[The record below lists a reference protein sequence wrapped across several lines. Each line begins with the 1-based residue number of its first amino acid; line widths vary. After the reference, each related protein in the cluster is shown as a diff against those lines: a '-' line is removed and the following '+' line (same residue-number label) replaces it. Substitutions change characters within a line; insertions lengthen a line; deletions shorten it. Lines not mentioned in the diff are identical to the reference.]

1 MPVREVL
8 RLDMARQGPTF
19 TPEMRNNVVI
29 KCTALLCLVTL
40 GAWLPQAG
48 EGTYRCEN
56 GRVQFKSDAPL
67 EVIQAHSNKLR
78 GILDPERKT
87 FAWTVEVATFEGFN
101 SPLQREHFNE
111 NYLET
116 TRFPK
121 AVFSGKII
129 EDIDFTQ
136 NGTWSVRAKGKL
148 VLHGV
153 EQERIIKSQMD
164 VRNGTVRIRAA
175 FTVPLADHDIAIP
188 KVVYQKIAE
197 EISVTVD
204 AELVREPGADKKK

>member
-1 MPVREVL
+1 MVITCIAVL
-8 RLDMARQGPTF
+8 FLM
-19 TPEMRNNVVI
+19 TP
-29 KCTALLCLVTL
+29 
-40 GAWLPQAG
+40 GAWLPQPV

-56 GRVQFKSDAPL
+56 GKVQFKSDAPL

-87 FAWTVEVATFEGFN
+87 FAWTVEIASFDGFN

-129 EDIDFTQ
+129 EAIDFSQ
-136 NGTWSVRAKGKL
+136 SGTYPVRAKGKL

-153 EQERIIKSQMD
+153 EQERIIKGQLEL
-164 VRNGTVRIRAA
+164 RNGIARVRAV

-204 AELVREPGADKKK
+204 AELILNSGSGK

>member
-1 MPVREVL
+1 MVITCIAVL
-8 RLDMARQGPTF
+8 FLM
-19 TPEMRNNVVI
+19 TP
-29 KCTALLCLVTL
+29 
-40 GAWLPQAG
+40 GAWLPLSV

-56 GRVQFKSDAPL
+56 GKVQFKSDAPL

-87 FAWTVEVATFEGFN
+87 FAWTVEIASFDGFN

-129 EDIDFTQ
+129 EAIDFSQ
-136 NGTWSVRAKGKL
+136 SGTYPVRAKGKL

-153 EQERIIKSQMD
+153 EQERIIKGQLEL
-164 VRNGTVRIRAA
+164 RNGIARVRAV

-204 AELVREPGADKKK
+204 AELILNSGSGK

>member
-1 MPVREVL
+1 
-8 RLDMARQGPTF
+8 
-19 TPEMRNNVVI
+19 MRKNMVI
-29 KCTALLCLVTL
+29 KCITMLCLMVL
-40 GAWLPQAG
+40 GAWLPQPG
-48 EGTYRCEN
+48 EGAYRCEN
-56 GRVQFKSDAPL
+56 GKVQFKSDAPL

-87 FAWTVEVATFEGFN
+87 FAWTVEIATFEGFN

-129 EDIDFTQ
+129 EDIDFSQ
-136 NGTWSVRAKGKL
+136 NGTYSVRAKGKL

-153 EQERIIKSQMD
+153 EQERIIK
-164 VRNGTVRIRAA
+164 VRLELRDGIARVHAE

-197 EISVTVD
+197 EISVSVD
-204 AELVREPGADKKK
+204 AELVRNPDSGK

>member
-1 MPVREVL
+1 
-8 RLDMARQGPTF
+8 MARQGPTF
-19 TPEMRNNVVI
+19 TPEMKNNVVI
-29 KCTALLCLVTL
+29 KCTALLCLATL
-40 GAWLPQAG
+40 GAWLPQTG

-56 GRVQFKSDAPL
+56 GKVQFKSDAPL
-67 EVIQAHSNKLR
+67 EVIQAHSSKLR
-78 GILDPERKT
+78 GILDPDRKA
-87 FAWTVEVATFEGFN
+87 FAWTVEIATFEGFN

-129 EDIDFTQ
+129 EDIDFSQ
-136 NGTWSVRAKGKL
+136 SGTYPVRAKGKL

-153 EQERIIKSQMD
+153 EQERIIKGQLEL
-164 VRNGTVRIRAA
+164 RNGIARVRAL

-197 EISVTVD
+197 EISVSVE
-204 AELVREPGADKKK
+204 AELVLNSSSGK